1 MGDTNTTG
9 WKKVENPV
17 KGRTAVADKPQE
29 DTAAAQAA
37 AEETSAAAPNE
48 VAAVSTPEKVQ
59 GGKTANRTGT
69 KKTAARKPR
78 VKAEDTAPQ
87 MDKIDL
93 SDAAPMQD
101 DIAPSSVEKAADTE
115 ILLSLPDETA
125 SPDQVLPQAETTPA
139 TAPSKAAAVGKRTST
154 RKSAPPS
161 TDEPAGTK
169 ADTDTSLI
177 PADGEKG
184 LALQEEPSAG
194 WKQVGIIPAVPEE
207 GMDGEDTPVIR
218 APYDYVKKPRRK
230 RRYRFAAPLGLL
242 VILLAATGVI
252 SLVVMG
258 VQAIQRSQDDTDLRT
273 ELMDFLE
280 PVVQY
285 MPSPFEDVNDN
296 PQEALLLGAIW
307 RVTDEERIRML
318 REKDDVSRYPT
329 DDLGRMEIPVSK
341 ILDAYAAL
349 FGKDAQPSLVTI
361 GDPGLSFTFE
371 YDSANGIYHVPYTSA
386 STSYVPVLDT
396 LKHKGSSYTLRIG
409 YVPNNDIG
417 VDEKGNPVDP
427 LPEQA
432 DYFLIY
438 HVEKEGDG
446 WRLVSVSA
454 DK

>member
-1 MGDTNTTG
+1 MGDTNTNG

-17 KGRTAVADKPQE
+17 KSSTAVADKPQA
-29 DTAAAQAA
+29 DAAAQELPVQAA
-37 AEETSAAAPNE
+37 ADKAKEEHTASSAKKEKAATNTS
-48 VAAVSTPEKVQ
+48 
-59 GGKTANRTGT
+59 GTGT
-69 KKTAARKPR
+69 KKTAGRKPR
-78 VKAEDTAPQ
+78 AKTEDAAVLPDTAP
-87 MDKIDL
+87 D
-93 SDAAPMQD
+93 
-101 DIAPSSVEKAADTE
+101 VR
-115 ILLSLPDETA
+115 
-125 SPDQVLPQAETTPA
+125 V
-139 TAPSKAAAVGKRTST
+139 
-154 RKSAPPS
+154 
-161 TDEPAGTK
+161 PAGTEKSPSSEDLKISPAEPAKPDDTPQPEITPPAATISTK
-169 ADTDTSLI
+169 AGTGRKRASAKKPALPDTDESAQNITEELAAI
-177 PADGEKG
+177 PQAKSENMLVRKEDS
-184 LALQEEPSAG
+184 AAG
-194 WKQVGIIPAVPEE
+194 WKQVGMIPSQQNME
-207 GMDGEDTPVIR
+207 GEDAPVIR
-218 APYDYVKKPRRK
+218 APYDYAKKPQRK

-258 VQAIQRSQDDTDLRT
+258 VQAIQRSQDDTALRS

-285 MPSPFEDVNDN
+285 MPSPFDDVNDN

-341 ILDAYAAL
+341 ILDSYAAL

-396 LKHKGSSYTLRIG
+396 VKHKGSSYTLRIG